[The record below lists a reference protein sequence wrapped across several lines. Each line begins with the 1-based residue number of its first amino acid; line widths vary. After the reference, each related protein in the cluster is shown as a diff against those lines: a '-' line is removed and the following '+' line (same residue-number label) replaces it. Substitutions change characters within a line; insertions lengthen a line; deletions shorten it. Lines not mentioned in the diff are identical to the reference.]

1 MVTAIRA
8 AIMLTVLVGLPAAWV
23 YYGPLPDG
31 TQRVVDRFFAAAREA
46 VGWDAS
52 DAPFAQPAMPAV
64 ASTGPQFTP
73 QPIIAPAPTP
83 SQPALAQ
90 QMEPL
95 LVQLR
100 QLGVAEYAL
109 EPWGADGN
117 LYRFHCEM
125 PFATGA
131 QATEQFEAIAAN
143 PHATVEQVVAEVSSW
158 HAARLAGGILR

>member
-23 YYGPLPDG
+23 YYGPLPHG
-31 TQRVVDRFFAAAREA
+31 AQRVVDRFFTAAREA

-52 DAPFAQPAMPAV
+52 DAPPPVTATAATPTA
-64 ASTGPQFTP
+64 ASAPQFVTLP
-73 QPIIAPAPTP
+73 EAAPAP
-83 SQPALAQ
+83 SQPTLAQ

-109 EPWGADGN
+109 EPWGQGGR
-117 LYRFHCEM
+117 LFRFHCEM
-125 PFATGA
+125 PLAAGGA
-131 QATEQFEAIAAN
+131 ATEQFEAIAAD
-143 PHATVEQVVAEVSSW
+143 PHASVEQVVADVSSW
-158 HAARLAGGILR
+158 HAARLAGGSMR

>member
-31 TQRVVDRFFAAAREA
+31 AQRVVDRFFAAAREA

-52 DAPFAQPAMPAV
+52 EAMPAQAATPIA
-64 ASTGPQFTP
+64 ASTAPQFAAPPST
-73 QPIIAPAPTP
+73 APAPTP
-83 SQPALAQ
+83 SQPPLAR

-109 EPWGADGN
+109 EPWGADGG

-125 PFATGA
+125 PLAAGA
-131 QATEQFEAIAAN
+131 QATEQFEAIAAD

-158 HAARLAGGILR
+158 HAARRAGGMLR